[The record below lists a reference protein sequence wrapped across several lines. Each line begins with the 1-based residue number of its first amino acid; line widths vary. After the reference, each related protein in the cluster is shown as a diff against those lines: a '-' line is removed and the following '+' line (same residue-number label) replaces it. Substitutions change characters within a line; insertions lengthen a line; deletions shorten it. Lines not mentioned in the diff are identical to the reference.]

1 MLKTVIGGRQLG
13 RDRCHRALCLQVI
26 VRRVALLLLY
36 SLSVFVA
43 NPLRVEAQESASVTG
58 WVVDAENG
66 EPVSDILVRLQP
78 PSHQSVTDPD
88 GRFHFSDI
96 TRGTYVLSVDDPAF
110 GSHTDILEVPESGE
124 VQLSVRLGPTV
135 FELEPLVVNVI
146 SREEN
151 LRRALG
157 SPFYQITRADLE
169 TLSGGGLSLG
179 DILSRRVPG
188 MTIDLGAS
196 FGVPVCVE
204 FRRPTSFVPGCQ
216 PPLVI
221 VDGLRISGPNQF
233 LDSTPPE
240 HIESLTVLSSSQA
253 STLYGL
259 GALNGAIQV
268 EMRRAPTAAIR
279 GVNRQGPQD
288 GLAEELSEWRT
299 GYDWKL
305 EAGGH
310 PWFRSWGGATVGM
323 IGGLAVAL
331 TASGDCS
338 LLNDLRQQACAQ
350 HGNLANIA
358 TFTLPVLG
366 GAFGAHLGG
375 TTEQS
380 QGKMLI
386 TTLAAIMP
394 MFSGFF
400 FASPNANGVDF
411 KDQQIF
417 GRILVVAGIPI
428 AAAAADRVFR
438 TQR

>member
-96 TRGTYVLSVDDPAF
+96 ARGTYVLSVDDPAF

-135 FELEPLVVNVI
+135 FELEPL
-146 SREEN
+146 
-151 LRRALG
+151 
-157 SPFYQITRADLE
+157 YQITRADLE

-196 FGVPVCVE
+196 FGVPGCVE

-233 LDSTPPE
+233 LDATPPE

-279 GVNRQGPQD
+279 GVNQQGPRD
-288 GLAEELSEWRT
+288 GLAEELSEWFLQGSTR
-299 GYDWKL
+299 
-305 EAGGH
+305 
-310 PWFRSWGGATVGM
+310 
-323 IGGLAVAL
+323 AL
-331 TASGDCS
+331 SESGPQIKQEEHNS
-338 LLNDLRQQACAQ
+338 VFLPQ
-350 HGNLANIA
+350 HL
-358 TFTLPVLG
+358 
-366 GAFGAHLGG
+366 
-375 TTEQS
+375 
-380 QGKMLI
+380 
-386 TTLAAIMP
+386 
-394 MFSGFF
+394 
-400 FASPNANGVDF
+400 
-411 KDQQIF
+411 
-417 GRILVVAGIPI
+417 
-428 AAAAADRVFR
+428 
-438 TQR
+438 